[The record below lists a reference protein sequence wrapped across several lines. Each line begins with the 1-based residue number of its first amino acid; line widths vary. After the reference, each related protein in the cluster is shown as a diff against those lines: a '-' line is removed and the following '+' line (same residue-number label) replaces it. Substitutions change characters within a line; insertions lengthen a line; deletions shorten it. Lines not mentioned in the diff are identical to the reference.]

1 MKLAGGDASA
11 SGSWETALAYP
22 GVDARHVATSRDLT
36 QTRMEQ
42 QLRRLCTTGYD
53 LGAMVNHSRDRAL
66 YDAAFRY
73 HGT

>member
-1 MKLAGGDASA
+1 MKLVGGDASA

-36 QTRMEQ
+36 QAGVEQ
-42 QLRRLCTTGYD
+42 KLRRLCTTGYD
-53 LGAMVNHSRDRAL
+53 LGAKVNRSRNRAP